1 MPSTGWFSREL
12 WLVQFQHAGL
22 WVLRTGGRLVVI
34 GLLYGLARRLLT
46 RAVDHLLP
54 SLLNRTRPATPVRE
68 SRVRTIGGLM
78 KSVGDYLLLF
88 IAGVMAL
95 KALDL
100 EVTPIVASAGIV
112 GLAVGFGAQKL
123 VKDVITGFLMLVE
136 DQFDVGETVTISGNT
151 GVVEEI
157 GMRITR
163 LRDEVGKLIILSN
176 GDISTV
182 VNHSRGPLS
191 VTVDIAVAPDI
202 RPGPPARDRGR
213 PEAARG
219 DLGRAAHGA
228 GRGRHGGR
236 EVHRPRGRPRR
247 PRPAIRRRAR
257 PPPGAPRSLHRRGHQ
272 AGVRSGL
279 PERVLSPQPC

>member
-1 MPSTGWFSREL
+1 MPSTGWFSRDL
-12 WLVQFQHAGL
+12 WLAQFQHAGL

-78 KSVGDYLLLF
+78 KNVGDYLLLF

-95 KALDL
+95 KTLDL

-191 VTVDIAVAPDI
+191 VTVDIAVAPDSDLSRLREI
-202 RPGPPARDRGR
+202 VAGLKLPEGTWAEAPTVRGVVAM
-213 PEAARG
+213 EAAKLTVRVV
-219 DLGRAAHGA
+219 GRAVPGQQSAAELALRQALREAFTAA
-228 GRGRHGGR
+228 GIKL
-236 EVHRPRGRPRR
+236 
-247 PRPAIRRRAR
+247 A
-257 PPPGAPRSLHRRGHQ
+257 
-272 AGVRSGL
+272 
-279 PERVLSPQPC
+279 